1 MVESFKEIHERLIVA
16 RAFWEVRC
24 PKCKSEEIVIKTEKG
39 YFWVCEC
46 RKCKYKR
53 KDLLS

>member
-24 PKCKSEEIVIKTEKG
+24 PKCKSEEIVIKTNNG